1 MTRNK
6 TTWYSNCLLSPVM
19 LPLLSGIQTVLPYL
33 VALWLLPFLVIA
45 IKMLRRSTVTR
56 VEEFP
61 YTKKPALFSP
71 AERSFLGVLEQA
83 IGNDYR
89 IFGKVRVADVVSVKP
104 TADRSAWLG
113 AFNPISAKN
122 FDFVLCDKEH
132 FSIRCVIDLN
142 DTSRQSPQRRE
153 QDTFAEG
160 VCNALSLP
168 FLEIQAPRQYSAI
181 ELRKKI
187 IASLSGDTE
196 AQITEMTDFERPFS
210 VGLATDPRLDDRPW
224 TLDESA
230 ILRGTPERMSDP
242 QNFKAPSKLALDIER

>member
-1 MTRNK
+1 MV
-6 TTWYSNCLLSPVM
+6 WQLLASPFM

-45 IKMLRRSTVTR
+45 IKMVRRPTVTR

-61 YTKKPALFSP
+61 YTKKPMLFSP
-71 AERSFLGVLEQA
+71 AERLFLGVLEQA

-89 IFGKVRVADVVSVKP
+89 IFGKVQVADIVSVKP

-132 FSIRCVIDLN
+132 LSIRCVIDLN
-142 DTSRQSPQRRE
+142 NTSHHLPQRQK
-153 QDTFAEG
+153 QDTFVEG
-160 VCNALSLP
+160 VCEALSLP
-168 FLEIQAPRQYSAI
+168 FVQIQAPRQYSAL

-187 IASLSGDTE
+187 LASLSGDTE
-196 AQITEMTDFERPFS
+196 AQTTEMTEFEPPFS

-242 QNFKAPSKLALDIER
+242 QNFKAPSKLALDVER